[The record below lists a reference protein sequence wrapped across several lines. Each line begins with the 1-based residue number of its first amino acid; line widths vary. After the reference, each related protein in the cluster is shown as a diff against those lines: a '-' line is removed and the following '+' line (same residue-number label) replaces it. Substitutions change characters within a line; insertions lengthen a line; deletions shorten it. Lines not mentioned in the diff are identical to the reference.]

1 MNGLNWPSFYEYA
14 KLPIRPDAFWRLSQ
28 NTQDFIMNW
37 NEMKRPKFSR
47 SILIFLIVFILGL
60 STIYRLPVVQERVG
74 WRVAELMARIKYAVS
89 PPEEVIFVPEG
100 DVISPTRTVTR
111 PTPIP
116 TNSTPN
122 APSNLPQPA
131 PTQTLMPIPKDIS
144 LTGVQHEYQT
154 WNNCGPATLAMALS
168 YWKWDGNQRIIA
180 EFTKPNPRDK
190 NVAPY
195 ELVDYVESNT
205 QLQGALRVGGEIELL
220 KHLLAAGFPVI
231 IEKGFEGRDFDGWMG
246 HYVLVTGYSDPDQQ
260 FTFQDSYYGPDQV
273 MKYEKLESYWR
284 AFNFTYLVVYP
295 SESKDEV
302 MKILGSQADEEF
314 NYRYAAQK
322 ASDEIYTL
330 NGRDQFFAWF
340 NRGANLVSLQDF
352 TGAASAYDQAF
363 ALYPDIPE
371 KERPW
376 RMMWYQ
382 TGPYWAYYYSGRYQD
397 VTELA
402 STTLD
407 AMSEPVLEES
417 YYWRALAREA
427 LGDTGG
433 AIKDLRS
440 ALKVHPGFELAL
452 TQLQQM
458 GITP

>member
-1 MNGLNWPSFYEYA
+1 
-14 KLPIRPDAFWRLSQ
+14 
-28 NTQDFIMNW
+28 
-37 NEMKRPKFSR
+37 MKRPKFSR
-47 SILIFLIVFILGL
+47 FILIFLIVFILGL
-60 STIYRLPVVQERVG
+60 PAIYSLPAVQERVG
-74 WRVAELMARIKYAVS
+74 WRVAELVARIKYAVS
-89 PPEEVIFVPEG
+89 PPEEVIFVPEEG
-100 DVISPTRTVTR
+100 AISSTKIVIQ
-111 PTPIP
+111 PTPLP
-116 TNSTPN
+116 TNSTPD
-122 APSNLPQPA
+122 APSNLPQPT
-131 PTQTLMPIPKDIS
+131 PTQTLTPIPKGIS

-168 YWKWDGNQRIIA
+168 YWKWDGDQRIIA
-180 EFTKPNPRDK
+180 DFTKPNPRDK
-190 NVAPY
+190 NVTPY
-195 ELVDYVESNT
+195 ELTAYVKEKT
-205 QLQGALRVGGEIELL
+205 QLQTILRVGGGIELL
-220 KHLLAAGFPVI
+220 KRFLAAGFPVI

-246 HYVLVTGYSDPDQQ
+246 HYVLVTGYSDSDQQ

-273 MKYEKLESYWR
+273 MGYENFESFWR
-284 AFNFTYLVVYP
+284 AFNFTYIVVYP

-302 MKILGSQADEEF
+302 MEILGFQADEDF
-314 NYRYAAQK
+314 NYRHAAQK

-352 TGAASAYDQAF
+352 AGAASAYDEAF
-363 ALYPDIPE
+363 AIYPDIPE

-397 VTELA
+397 VIELA

-417 YYWRALAREA
+417 YYWRALSREA
-427 LGDTGG
+427 LGDAQG

-440 ALKVHPGFELAL
+440 ALKFHPGFEPAL
-452 TQLQQM
+452 TRLEQL